1 MCLSTTRQP
10 QLEITVSIFSFR
22 LNDDQQFCSFTVFPT
37 MLIAMCPNLQLLK
50 NANQIFF
57 NTQIYVYLYLQ
68 FQNTVVGL
76 VREKNVSKVF
86 KGNSFDCIRVPLDS
100 IVYVQND
107 IKPNIYSYEGSH
119 CFVERK
125 TSIHFSFLIWSI
137 SSYNKLLFFSSLVY
151 KNMESAK
158 GVLLQQKAYSQQS
171 TGRAV
176 SMSSGPVWSIVWINP
191 VQRLVQSIVW
201 RQVRHIRKPRARLT
215 IILFFGIRLSVPL
228 QSNRSKYG

>member
-1 MCLSTTRQP
+1 M
-10 QLEITVSIFSFR
+10 
-22 LNDDQQFCSFTVFPT
+22 
-37 MLIAMCPNLQLLK
+37 K
-50 NANQIFF
+50 NANQTFF
-57 NTQIYVYLYLQ
+57 IHRYVYLYLQ

-76 VREKNVSKVF
+76 VREKNVF
-86 KGNSFDCIRVPLDS
+86 TGNSFDCIRVPLDS

-201 RQVRHIRKPRARLT
+201 R
-215 IILFFGIRLSVPL
+215 
-228 QSNRSKYG
+228 